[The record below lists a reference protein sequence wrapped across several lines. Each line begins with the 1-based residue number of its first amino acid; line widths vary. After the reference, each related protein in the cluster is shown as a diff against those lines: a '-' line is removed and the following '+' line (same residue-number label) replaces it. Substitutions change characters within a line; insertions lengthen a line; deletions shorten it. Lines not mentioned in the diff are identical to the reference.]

1 MSEMKIETKTAN
13 DGVLAQ
19 NLSRRGLLRYALPT
33 ALMMLLMSTYSVV
46 DGLFAANFVGADALA
61 AITLAYPLIMVLD
74 GLGFMLGTGGVAL
87 VAKTL
92 GSGDTARAR
101 GLFSFFVICCA
112 VLGAA
117 LAAIGIPCLQPLLGL
132 MGADAHLA
140 SMAAEYGVILLL
152 AMPAGM
158 LQGMFQECYSAT
170 GKPTAGLVFT
180 LAAGT
185 TNVVLDYVLMGPAE
199 LGIAG
204 AAAATAAGQVVGGL
218 LPIAFFLSKRSGLLR
233 LVKPCVDFRAL
244 GKASLNGLS
253 EMVDSASSSIVTTIY
268 NVQLLA
274 YAGQEGIAAFAVVEY
289 TLMVVTA
296 LEMGYIMG
304 ISPMISYKHGAN
316 DRAGLKSLFAKNMQI
331 IGVMNVVFT
340 ALTLVLSPH
349 IVALFAHGDAE
360 LANLA
365 TQALGVYAFAF
376 LLIGFNFFGSVL
388 FTALNNGLV
397 SGAISFFRTLI
408 CESAFV
414 LALPAALGVWGIWLS
429 APCAEVVA
437 FALTAACVIGLRK
450 RYGYW

>member
-1 MSEMKIETKTAN
+1 MPEANIKTGRAHDN
-13 DGVLAQ
+13 KLAQ

-33 ALMMLLMSTYSVV
+33 ALTMLFMSTYSVI
-46 DGLFAANFVGADALA
+46 DGLFAANFIGPDALA
-61 AITLAYPLIMVLD
+61 AIALVSPLVMVLN

-92 GSGDTARAR
+92 GSGDAARAR
-101 GLFSFFVICCA
+101 GLFSFFVICCV
-112 VLGAA
+112 VLGAT
-117 LAAIGIPCLQPLLGL
+117 LAAVGIPCLQPVLSI
-132 MGADAHLA
+132 MGADAKLA
-140 SMAAEYGVILLL
+140 SMAAEYGAILLL

-158 LQGMFQECYSAT
+158 LQGMFQECYPTT
-170 GKPTAGLVFT
+170 GKPAVGLAFT
-180 LAAGT
+180 LAAGA
-185 TNVVLDYVLMGPAE
+185 TNVVLDYVLMGPAN
-199 LGIAG
+199 LGVAG
-204 AAAATAAGQVVGGL
+204 AAAATAAGQVVGGF
-218 LPIAFFLSKRSGLLR
+218 LPLAFFLSRHSGTLR
-233 LVKPCVDFRAL
+233 LVKPHVDFRAL
-244 GKASLNGLS
+244 RKAAFNGLS
-253 EMVDSASSSIVTTIY
+253 EMVDSTSGSIVTTIY

-316 DRAGLKSLFAKNMQI
+316 DRAGLRMLFVKNVQI
-331 IGVMNVVFT
+331 ITAMNVVFT

-397 SGAISFFRTLI
+397 SGAISFFRTLV

-429 APCAEVVA
+429 APCAELVA
-437 FALTAACVIGLRK
+437 FALTGACVVRLRK